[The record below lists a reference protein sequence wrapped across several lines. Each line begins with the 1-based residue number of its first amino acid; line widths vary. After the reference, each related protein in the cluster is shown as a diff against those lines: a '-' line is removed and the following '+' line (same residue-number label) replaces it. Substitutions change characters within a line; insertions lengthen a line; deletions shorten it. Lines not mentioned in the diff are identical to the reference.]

1 MTIPMEGDV
10 KTAKEVNAMSAL
22 LRAVRWFDQNC
33 RHIRPSE
40 ESDRPS
46 GRPIEF
52 LRDFHAP
59 ESMQRAL
66 ILLAGKSE
74 RSGQ

>member
-1 MTIPMEGDV
+1 
-10 KTAKEVNAMSAL
+10 MSKL
-22 LRAVRWFDQNC
+22 LRAVRSFDQNC
-33 RHIRPSE
+33 RHTWPSE

-52 LRDFHAP
+52 LRDFHAS

-66 ILLAGKSE
+66 ILRAGNSE
-74 RSGQ
+74 RSSQ